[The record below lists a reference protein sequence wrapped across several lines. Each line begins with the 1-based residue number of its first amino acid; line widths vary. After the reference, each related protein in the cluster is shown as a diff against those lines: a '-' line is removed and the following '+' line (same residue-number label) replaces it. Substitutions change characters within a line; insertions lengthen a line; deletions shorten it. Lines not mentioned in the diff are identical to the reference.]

1 MANEFKTLPIGTI
14 FTYNGNKYKVCK
26 DDDCYNTCNICA
38 FNGFNCDTIKGIR
51 GNCIFGHRTDHA
63 QIYYVQINDE
73 PIHKDSD
80 NSSIITPTFNTDNS
94 LNDLHIDCPKGYSI
108 DVEHSDLSKGIIKF
122 KKSNITYKDIEDAL
136 NLEKDLTGVA
146 CNVNNVAKLS
156 AIDKL
161 INIANYYNKGWKP
174 DWNNSE
180 ECKYYILFNNNNEN
194 GYSIEYRLKMNYGNI
209 FFKNEED
216 AKSVID
222 NPNFRDIL
230 DTIYKD

>member
-14 FTYNGNKYKVCK
+14 FTYNGNRYKVCK
-26 DDDCYNTCNICA
+26 DDDCYYTCNRCA
-38 FNGFNCDTIKGIR
+38 FNGTNCDTIKGIR

-63 QIYYVQINDE
+63 QIYYIQINDE
-73 PIHKDSD
+73 TMNKDSN

-122 KKSNITYKDIEDAL
+122 KNDNITLEDIEDAL
-136 NLEKDLTGVA
+136 SLEENLTGVA

-174 DWNNSE
+174 DWNNDIE
-180 ECKYYILFNNNNEN
+180 FKYHIVFDYFDDMYKTKSKSQTCNNAI
-194 GYSIEYRLKMNYGNI
+194 YFAHR
-209 FFKNEED
+209 ED
-216 AKSVID
+216 AQAVID
-222 NPNFRDIL
+222 NPNFREIL
-230 DTIYKD
+230 DEIFKN

>member
-1 MANEFKTLPIGTI
+1 MATEYKTLPIGTI
-14 FTYNGNKYKVCK
+14 FTYNGNKYKVCE
-26 DDDCYNTCNICA
+26 DTDMNCICNQCA
-38 FNGFNCDTIKGIR
+38 FSGINCDTIKGIR
-51 GNCIFGHRTDHA
+51 GTCTISGRTDHT
-63 QIYYVQINDE
+63 QVYYVKINDE
-73 PIHKDSD
+73 TMNKDSD

-108 DVEHSDLSKGIIKF
+108 DMEHSDLSKGIIKF
-122 KKSNITYKDIEDAL
+122 KKSDITYKDIEDAL
-136 NLEKDLTGVA
+136 NLEENLTGVA

-194 GYSIEYRLKMNYGNI
+194 GYSIEYRLKMNYSSI
-209 FFKNEED
+209 FFKNEKD
-216 AKSVID
+216 AQAVID
-222 NPNFRDIL
+222 NPNFRYIL

>member
-26 DDDCYNTCNICA
+26 DDDCHRTCNKCA
-38 FNGFNCDTIKGIR
+38 FNGINCDTIKGIR
-51 GNCIFGHRTDHA
+51 GNCIFGYRTDHA

-73 PIHKDSD
+73 TMNKDSD
-80 NSSIITPTFNTDNS
+80 NSSIITPIFNTDNS

-122 KKSNITYKDIEDAL
+122 KKNDITYKDIEDAL
-136 NLEKDLTGVA
+136 NLEENLTGVA
-146 CNVNNVAKLS
+146 ANVNNVAKLS

-161 INIANYYNKGWKP
+161 INIATYYNKGWKP
-174 DWNNSE
+174 DWNNNIE
-180 ECKYYILFNNNNEN
+180 VKYHIVFDYFDDMYKARSKSQTSNNFIYFAN
-194 GYSIEYRLKMNYGNI
+194 R
-209 FFKNEED
+209 ED

-222 NPNFRDIL
+222 NPNFRYIL
-230 DTIYKD
+230 DTIYKE

>member
-1 MANEFKTLPIGTI
+1 MERKIGEI
-14 FTYNGNKYKVCK
+14 FTYNGKTYQVVKA
-26 DDDCYNTCNICA
+26 NTCKNCA
-38 FNGFNCDTIKGIR
+38 F
-51 GNCIFGHRTDHA
+51 
-63 QIYYVQINDE
+63 
-73 PIHKDSD
+73 
-80 NSSIITPTFNTDNS
+80 FNTRCNFFQTLVAGTCTPGSRKDNIS
-94 LNDLHIDCPKGYSI
+94 VSFKLINNMEKNQLTIDIPEGHII

-146 CNVNNVAKLS
+146 CNINNVAKLS

-174 DWNNSE
+174 DWNNNIE
-180 ECKYYILFNNNNEN
+180 VKYHIVFDYFDDMYKARSKSQTSNNIIYFAN
-194 GYSIEYRLKMNYGNI
+194 R
-209 FFKNEED
+209 ED
-216 AKSVID
+216 AQAVIN